1 MLEVPIQ
8 NRRGEVISSFLID
21 EEDAH
26 LLQYKWRLR
35 KDGYVYRG
43 ENRQK
48 LFLHREILNNINLE
62 GKVIDHINGNPR
74 DNRRCNLRVCEQ
86 GDNAKNIR
94 VKSNNTSGVTGVN
107 WVSREEMWRAY
118 IKHNGKFCS
127 LGYYANKEDA
137 IKARKEAEVKYFGEF
152 RRKD

>member
-8 NRRGEVISSFLID
+8 NRWGEVISSFLID

-48 LFLHREILNNINLE
+48 LFLHREILNGIDLE

-74 DNRRCNLRVCEQ
+74 DNRRCNLRVCNQ

-94 VKSNNTSGVTGVN
+94 VKDNNSSGVTGVS
-107 WVSREEMWRAY
+107 WASREEKWRAY
-118 IKHNGKFCS
+118 IAHNGKFYS
-127 LGYYANKEDA
+127 LGYYTNKEDA